1 MPRPAKG
8 ARLYLVPARR
18 DRAGRIT
25 RAARWVIRDGAR
37 MHPTGCGE
45 SDVAGAHQ
53 ALADYL
59 RAAHR
64 PPRSQRDLA
73 EISLADVISIYAKDH
88 VAQHPDKHRIAL
100 RLDRVLAWWGSKTL
114 AQVTGATCRAYV
126 THRGNAGGARRDLQ
140 DLSAAIGHHH
150 REGYH
155 REVVKVALP
164 KRGDVRD
171 RWLSRAEI
179 ARLVWTMWR
188 AREGMEIAWTEKAGR
203 LRASMVKAKGNTTTG
218 RHTMRH
224 LARFVLLAY
233 ATASRPGAVLTAS
246 WEAAAGRS
254 YLDLDAGVFY
264 RLKEGA
270 RATNKRQPPVRLP
283 RGILA
288 HLRRW
293 RRLAVEARAEAE
305 RAGMP
310 APPGGAFV
318 VEWRGEPVARVKV
331 GFARAVEDAKLGEG
345 VSPHTLRHSAVTH
358 MMQQGVPTYEAAGF
372 AGMGEAVLRR
382 HYAHHHPDHMAEAVA
397 AMGGRQKRHRLT

>member
-1 MPRPAKG
+1 MPRFAKG
-8 ARLYLVPARR
+8 PRLYLVPARA
-18 DRAGRIT
+18 DATGRTT
-25 RAARWVIRDGAR
+25 RAARWIIRDGGR
-37 MHPTGCGE
+37 MHATGCAEGE
-45 SDVAGAHQ
+45 VAGAHQ

-64 PPRSQRDLA
+64 PARR
-73 EISLADVISIYAKDH
+73 ERGLADISIADVLSIYTDD
-88 VAQHPDKHRIAL
+88 VVLPHPDRKRIAQ
-100 RLDRVLAWWGSKTL
+100 RLARVSAWWGSKTL

-126 THRGNAGGARRDLQ
+126 THRGSAGGARRDLQ

-155 REVVKVALP
+155 REAVKVALP
-164 KRGDVRD
+164 KRGEVRD
-171 RWLSRAEI
+171 RWLSRSEI

-188 AREGMEIAWTEKAGR
+188 AREGGEREGQ
-203 LRASMVKAKGNTTTG
+203 G

-283 RGILA
+283 SGILA

-293 RRLAVEARAEAE
+293 RRMAETTDMRRGAD
-305 RAGMP
+305 G
-310 APPGGAFV
+310 APHPGGSFV
-318 VEWRGEPVARVKV
+318 VEWRGLPVARVKV
-331 GFARAVEDAKLGEG
+331 GFANAVKAAALGKG

-358 MMQQGVPTYEAAGF
+358 MMQQGVSTYEAAGF

-397 AMGGRQKRHRLT
+397 AMSGRRRAGKDR

>member
-8 ARLYLVPARR
+8 PRLYLVPARR
-18 DRAGRIT
+18 DAAGKTT
-25 RAARWVIRDGAR
+25 RAARWVIRDGTR
-37 MHPTGCGE
+37 MHPTGCAEGE
-45 SDVAGAHQ
+45 VAGAHQ

-64 PPRSQRDLA
+64 PARTERGLDQIA
-73 EISLADVISIYAKDH
+73 IADVLSIYADDV
-88 VAQHPDKHRIAL
+88 VAPHPDRKRIAMRIS
-100 RLDRVLAWWGSKTL
+100 RLSDWWGGKTL
-114 AQVTGATCRAYV
+114 AQVTGGTCRAYV
-126 THRGNAGGARRDLQ
+126 KHRGNTGGARRDLQ

-164 KRGDVRD
+164 KRGEARD
-171 RWLSRAEI
+171 RWLSRSEI
-179 ARLVWTMWR
+179 ARLIWTMWR
-188 AREGMEIAWTEKAGR
+188 AREGMEIVWSEERDR
-203 LRASMVKAKGNTTTG
+203 LRPRMVKSKGSTAKG

-224 LARFVLLAY
+224 LARFALLAY

-246 WEAAAGRS
+246 DRAAAGRS

-264 RLKEGA
+264 RLREGA
-270 RATNKRQPPVRLP
+270 RMTNKRQPPVRLP
-283 RGILA
+283 RSILA

-293 RRLAVEARAEAE
+293 RRL
-305 RAGMP
+305 GLSKS
-310 APPGGAFV
+310 GYV
-318 VEWRGEPVARVKV
+318 VEWRGAPVARIKV
-331 GFARAVEDAKLGEG
+331 GFGTAVKAAGLGEG

-358 MMQQGVPTYEAAGF
+358 MMQQGVSTYEAAGF

>member
-1 MPRPAKG
+1 
-8 ARLYLVPARR
+8 
-18 DRAGRIT
+18 
-25 RAARWVIRDGAR
+25 
-37 MHPTGCGE
+37 MHATGCAEGE
-45 SDVAGAHQ
+45 VAGAHQ

-64 PPRSQRDLA
+64 PARRERGLSD
-73 EISLADVISIYAKDH
+73 ITIADVLSIYTDDV
-88 VAQHPDKHRIAL
+88 VAPHPDHKRIAR
-100 RLDRVLAWWGSKTL
+100 RLQRVSDWWGNKTL

-155 REVVKVALP
+155 REIVKVALP
-164 KRGDVRD
+164 RRGEVRD
-171 RWLSRAEI
+171 RWLSRSEI
-179 ARLVWTMWR
+179 AGLVWTMWR
-188 AREGMEIAWTEKAGR
+188 AREGGERKGQGR
-203 LRASMVKAKGNTTTG
+203 Y
-218 RHTMRH
+218 TMRH

-254 YLDLDAGVFY
+254 YLDLDAGVCY
-264 RLKEGA
+264 RLREGA

-293 RRLAVEARAEAE
+293 RRMADKARAEAAAAAAA
-305 RAGMP
+305 AGKP
-310 APPGGAFV
+310 AAHGAFV
-318 VEWRGEPVARVKV
+318 VEWHGEPVARIKV
-331 GFARAVEDAKLGEG
+331 GFANAVKAAKLGAG

-358 MMQQGVPTYEAAGF
+358 MMQQGVPTY
-372 AGMGEAVLRR
+372 
-382 HYAHHHPDHMAEAVA
+382 
-397 AMGGRQKRHRLT
+397 

>member
-1 MPRPAKG
+1 MPRPAK
-8 ARLYLVPARR
+8 APRLYLVAARV
-18 DRAGRIT
+18 DRTGRIT
-25 RAARWVIRDGAR
+25 RAARWVIRDSGRIYA
-37 MHPTGCGE
+37 TGCSEGE
-45 SDVAGAHQ
+45 VAGAHQ

-59 RAAHR
+59 RASHR
-64 PPRSQRDLA
+64 PARRERGLD
-73 EISLADVISIYAKDH
+73 EISIADVLNIYTDDV
-88 VAQHPDKHRIAL
+88 VAPHPDRKRIAQ
-100 RLDRVLAWWGSKTL
+100 RLARVSAWWGNKTL

-126 THRGNAGGARRDLQ
+126 AHRGNAGGARRDLQ

-155 REVVKVALP
+155 REAVKVALP
-164 KRGDVRD
+164 KRGEVRD
-171 RWLSRAEI
+171 RWLSRSEI

-188 AREGMEIAWTEKAGR
+188 AREGGEREGQ
-203 LRASMVKAKGNTTTG
+203 G

-254 YLDLDAGVFY
+254 YLDLEAGVFY

-270 RATNKRQPPVRLP
+270 RVTNKRQPPVRLP

-293 RRLAVEARAEAE
+293 RRMAIAANPPAEAE
-305 RAGMP
+305 SATRS
-310 APPGGAFV
+310 GGSFV

-331 GFARAVEDAKLGEG
+331 GFGNAVKAARLGQG

-358 MMQQGVPTYEAAGF
+358 MMQQGVSTYEAAGF

-397 AMGGRQKRHRLT
+397 AMGGRQKRHRLA

>member
-1 MPRPAKG
+1 
-8 ARLYLVPARR
+8 
-18 DRAGRIT
+18 
-25 RAARWVIRDGAR
+25 
-37 MHPTGCGE
+37 MHATGCAEGE
-45 SDVAGAHQ
+45 TAGAHQ
-53 ALADYL
+53 AFADYL
-59 RAAHR
+59 RSAHQPAR
-64 PPRSQRDLA
+64 RERGIAD
-73 EISLADVISIYAKDH
+73 ISIADVLSIYTDD
-88 VAQHPDKHRIAL
+88 VVLPHPDRKRIAQ
-100 RLDRVLAWWGSKTL
+100 RLARVSAWWGDKTL

-126 THRGNAGGARRDLQ
+126 THRGSAGGARRDLQ

-155 REVVKVALP
+155 REAVKVALP
-164 KRGDVRD
+164 KRGEVRD
-171 RWLSRAEI
+171 RWLSRSEI

-188 AREGMEIAWTEKAGR
+188 AREGGEREGQ
-203 LRASMVKAKGNTTTG
+203 G

-293 RRLAVEARAEAE
+293 RFMAETAHAQQEAGGE
-305 RAGMP
+305 P
-310 APPGGAFV
+310 HLGGAFV
-318 VEWRGEPVARVKV
+318 VEWRGLPVARVKV
-331 GFARAVEDAKLGEG
+331 GFANAVKAAGLGQG

-397 AMGGRQKRHRLT
+397 AMSGRQKRHRLA

>member
-1 MPRPAKG
+1 MVKP
-8 ARLYLVPARR
+8 
-18 DRAGRIT
+18 
-25 RAARWVIRDGAR
+25 
-37 MHPTGCGE
+37 
-45 SDVAGAHQ
+45 
-53 ALADYL
+53 
-59 RAAHR
+59 
-64 PPRSQRDLA
+64 
-73 EISLADVISIYAKDH
+73 
-88 VAQHPDKHRIAL
+88 HPDHKRIAQ
-100 RLDRVLAWWGSKTL
+100 RLDRLSDWWGEKTL

-126 THRGNAGGARRDLQ
+126 KHRGNAGGSRRDLQ

-164 KRGDVRD
+164 KRGDARD
-171 RWLSRAEI
+171 RWLSRSEI
-179 ARLVWTMWR
+179 ARLVRTMWR
-188 AREGMEIAWTEKAGR
+188 AREGYEVIWSEEGGR
-203 LRASMVKAKGNTTTG
+203 LKIRVRKAEGGSTNKG

-293 RRLAVEARAEAE
+293 RRLAAAE
-305 RAGMP
+305 RAAAEQAGQP

-331 GFARAVEDAKLGEG
+331 GFARAVADARLGEG

-397 AMGGRQKRHRLT
+397 AMGGRQKRHRLA